1 MDQCT
6 ACEACGFYLC
16 NYHTE
21 SLLRAVALVSFSF
34 VMCGD
39 HDEKQFSNN
48 FFLECLCV
56 VLYGQMVGLGGLW
69 HCHGRR
75 RAGLRPLG

>member
-1 MDQCT
+1 
-6 ACEACGFYLC
+6 
-16 NYHTE
+16 
-21 SLLRAVALVSFSF
+21 
-34 VMCGD
+34 MCGD

-56 VLYGQMVGLGGLW
+56 VLYGQMVGLGRLW